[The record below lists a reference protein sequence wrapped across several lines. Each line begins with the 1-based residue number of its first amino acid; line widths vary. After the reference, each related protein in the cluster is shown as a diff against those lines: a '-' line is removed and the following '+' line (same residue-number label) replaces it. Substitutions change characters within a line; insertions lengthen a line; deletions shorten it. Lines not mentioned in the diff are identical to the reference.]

1 MAELTLPP
9 KPEFGDVST
18 PVALAVAR
26 AARRNPREIAAELG
40 ERWCA
45 GPGAAVCARFE
56 VAGPGF
62 LNLFL
67 NDGWYRGATR
77 HMLALGGDHGRDV
90 IEPARRRKINVEF
103 VSVNPTGPLHVG
115 HARYASMGDALCRLF
130 AFAGHDV
137 TREFYINDFGTQM
150 LKFGQSLAAR
160 YAQRLGVEMPVPDDA
175 YLGAYVLEVADRLID
190 EVGER
195 YLAAVTAAAPDVTRL
210 PPEIVDDLKFWGR
223 DAILARFRETLERLR
238 VPFDVWKSEATLYQ
252 GGEAHRG
259 FAGEVGKA
267 LRELD
272 AEAELYDADGAVWLR
287 TTDYGDDKD
296 RVLIRQTGAPTYFLS
311 DIAYH
316 RDKMDRGFDH
326 LINIWGADHHGY
338 VPRMKAMFTALPPH
352 DPERLELI
360 IGQLVNLLES
370 GEARRMSKRRGD
382 IVTVDDLVDA
392 IGVDAVRFFMVAAA
406 AATRPST
413 STSTSRWSSRAR
425 TGLLRPVRSTPASA
439 ACLRNLAREQ
449 GDEMSAQAAGRRPAD
464 LRQSRGSGGRRVVR
478 SGRGGPVRAQPGAL
492 AARFPLV
499 VLDAVERR
507 GPQRLHG
514 YLGELSAEFHVFYRN
529 CRVLTDDPEVA
540 AFRTGLCEAD
550 AHHAGQGSGAAR
562 RERARQHVVRAGGGH
577 EPRAN
582 ASRGRADALASA
594 RPGSPR
600 GWGLWNRSPSGGEMV
615 LGVLAQLLGLL
626 GVEIAL
632 QPEKV
637 RECKVGPSR
646 NRRATTLSRIA
657 LATSL
662 PGMAGV

>member
-1 MAELTLPP
+1 MSERDEHEELYGLAGLGRSLERTLAEIYPVASELPSAELTLPP

-26 AARRNPREIAAELG
+26 LAHRNPREIATELG

-67 NDGWYRGATR
+67 SDEWYRGATR
-77 HMLALGGDHGRDV
+77 QMLALGADHGRDV
-90 IEPARRRKINVEF
+90 LAPAQRQKINVEF

-150 LKFGQSLAAR
+150 LKFGQSLTAR
-160 YAQRLGVEMPVPDDA
+160 YAQRLGLDMAVPDDG
-175 YLGAYVLEVADRLID
+175 YVGDYVLEIADRLID

-195 YLAAVTAAAPDVTRL
+195 YLAAVTAAAPDVTQV
-210 PPEIVDDLKFWGR
+210 PAEIVDEIKIWGR
-223 DAILARFRETLERLR
+223 DAVLERFRATLGRLR
-238 VPFDVWKSEATLYQ
+238 IPFDVWRSEATLYA
-252 GGEAHRG
+252 GGEPHRG

-272 AEAELYDADGAVWLR
+272 AEDELFDADGAVWLR

-326 LINIWGADHHGY
+326 LIDIWGADHHGY
-338 VPRMKAMFTALPPH
+338 VPRMKAMFSALPPH
-352 DPERLELI
+352 DPARLELI

-370 GEARRMSKRRGD
+370 GEARRMSKRSGD
-382 IVTVDDLVDA
+382 IVTVDDLSDA
-392 IGVDAVRFFMVAAA
+392 IGVDAVRFFMVG
-406 AATRPST
+406 RSHDST
-413 STSTSRWSSRAR
+413 LDLDLDLAVEQSSKNPVYYVQYAHAR
-425 TGLLRPVRSTPASA
+425 ICSV
-439 ACLRNLAREQ
+439 LRNLADGQ
-449 GDEMSAQAAGRRPAD
+449 DAADAAD
-464 LRQSRGSGGRRVVR
+464 GSGAADDPGEAGGRRESGDPR
-478 SGRGGPVRAQPGAL
+478 SAPGAVSFGDVEAGPFERNL
-492 AARFPLV
+492 ARALARFPLV

-514 YLGELSAEFHVFYRN
+514 YLGELAAEFHVFYRN

-540 AFRTGLCEAD
+540 AFRAGLCVAT
-550 AHHAGQGSGAAR
+550 R
-562 RERARQHVVRAGGGH
+562 TT
-577 EPRAN
+577 
-582 ASRGRADALASA
+582 LAK
-594 RPGSPR
+594 
-600 GWGLWNRSPSGGEMV
+600 GLE
-615 LGVLAQLLGLL
+615 LL
-626 GVEIAL
+626 GVSA
-632 QPEKV
+632 PE
-637 RECKVGPSR
+637 S
-646 NRRATTLSRIA
+646 
-657 LATSL
+657 
-662 PGMAGV
+662 M